1 MVRRA
6 RRSGRLSGGASAS
19 AEAAVTVASLGCTA
33 RMLQQLSKFDSKIQL
48 PTALVLLVTAEA
60 DLRGEHLTV
69 KDLQRALGLR
79 SETTYKNVGYWVGSN
94 GTTIGPA
101 HGMLEI
107 NVDPNDRR
115 QRIIKL
121 TRKGRTFLSQL
132 LGGERK

>member
-1 MVRRA
+1 
-6 RRSGRLSGGASAS
+6 
-19 AEAAVTVASLGCTA
+19 VTVTSLGCTT
-33 RMLQQLSKFDSKIQL
+33 RVLQQLSKFDSKIQL

-94 GTTIGPA
+94 GTTIAPA

-107 NVDPNDRR
+107 NVDPKDRR
-115 QRIIKL
+115 QRVISL
-121 TRKGRTFLSQL
+121 TRKGRTFLRQL
-132 LGGERK
+132 IGGGSK